1 MPFSTS
7 AVEKRAGERGDIRE
21 FHFSP
26 LLLLKSADDRQKTMQ
41 YPKTEDRKAI
51 RKSVRRTFLS
61 LMCVSCIGYA
71 SREKLALSL
80 HIKGLS
86 F

>member
-1 MPFSTS
+1 MEDRRKCKTQN
-7 AVEKRAGERGDIRE
+7 R
-21 FHFSP
+21 
-26 LLLLKSADDRQKTMQ
+26 RQKSN
-41 YPKTEDRKAI
+41 KEKG
-51 RKSVRRTFLS
+51 RRTFLS

>member
-1 MPFSTS
+1 MKRPHEMMNPISKLPPSTS
-7 AVEKRAGERGDIRE
+7 AVRRRAEEWRNIRE

-61 LMCVSCIGYA
+61 LTTCSEQHLRM
-71 SREKLALSL
+71 
-80 HIKGLS
+80 
-86 F
+86 